1 MNQPLTLFQRFARN
15 LRWYVNDVVTA
26 VTGRA
31 RPFHFSYDHASGH
44 DVNPSTGQPMTGQCV
59 DVTGQPYGAPLNRF

>member
-15 LRWYVNDVVTA
+15 LRWYVEDVVTA

-31 RPFHFSYDHASGH
+31 RPFHFVYGRATNDET
-44 DVNPSTGQPMTGQCV
+44 NPTTGQPMIAGV
-59 DVTGQPYGAPLNRF
+59 DVNGVGHGAANVKH